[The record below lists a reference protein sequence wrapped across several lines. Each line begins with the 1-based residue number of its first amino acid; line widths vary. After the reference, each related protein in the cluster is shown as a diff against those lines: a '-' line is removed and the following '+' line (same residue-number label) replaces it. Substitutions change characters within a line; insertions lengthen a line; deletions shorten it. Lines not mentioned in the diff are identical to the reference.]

1 MPYGSKDEYYEAGN
15 SQEPSM
21 GRKKNK
27 KVHRGGAGSRRQG
40 PLGSGMASRAAGA
53 IRRRQR
59 MLQDL

>member
-15 SQEPSM
+15 LQEPSM

-27 KVHRGGAGSRRQG
+27 KVHRGGAGSRRNIG
-40 PLGSGMASRAAGA
+40 LGTGMAGRAASA